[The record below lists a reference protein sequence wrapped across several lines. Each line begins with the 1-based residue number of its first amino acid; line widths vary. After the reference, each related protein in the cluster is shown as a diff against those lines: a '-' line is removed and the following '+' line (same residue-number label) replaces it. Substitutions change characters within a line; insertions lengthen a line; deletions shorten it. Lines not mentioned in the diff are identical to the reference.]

1 MGGGEDS
8 GHELVFMMHLL
19 KQLNGPTA
27 LLEFLNSTITRDL
40 RFLAPYKGKLT
51 VSPVSVCVCVCVRVH
66 VRVRVCCVCSS
77 LLYVV
82 CTNCLSINY

>member
-40 RFLAPYKGKLT
+40 PFLTPYKGKLT
-51 VSPVSVCVCVCVRVH
+51 VSHIVCVYVCVCVH
-66 VRVRVCCVCSS
+66 V
-77 LLYVV
+77 YA
-82 CTNCLSINY
+82 